1 MEDMVAIHPAEGRG
15 YWAEI
20 PALPG
25 CFTQA
30 ETIEELL
37 TRAPEAIESHVQA
50 LREDG
55 QAVPDEQLVIAV
67 IRLREPS
74 AA

>member
-1 MEDMVAIHPAEGRG
+1 MEYVIVIHAAEEGG
-15 YWAEI
+15 YWAEF

-25 CFTQA
+25 CYTQA
-30 ETIEELL
+30 ETIEHLL
-37 TRAPEAIESHVQA
+37 QRAPEAIESHVEA

-55 QAVPDEQLVIAV
+55 QPIPDEPILVGTV
-67 IRLREPS
+67 RLPHSS